1 MTIKENVVLWNDGRN
16 KLSMVSIPEDQQ
28 YRYINDLPCISFG
41 VLYESERFKGYDI
54 FTLFDCL
61 YADVLKKAQ
70 EMICNLNGSFFTRD
84 SGADTDGYISF
95 NMDKGKLSVSGQ
107 LGASISEHSLR
118 FRFLADQTLLHP
130 LIQSL
135 TSDIVP

>member
-16 KLSMVSIPEDQQ
+16 TLCIVSIPEDQQ
-28 YRYINDLPCISFG
+28 YGYINDLPCISFG
-41 VLYESERFKGYDI
+41 ILYENERFKGYDT

-70 EMICNLNGSFFTRD
+70 EVICNLNGTFCIRD
-84 SGADTDGYISF
+84 SGADTDGYIDF
-95 NMDKGKLSVSGQ
+95 KMEKGKLSVSGQ
-107 LGASISEHSLR
+107 LGASISSHSLQ
-118 FRFLADQTLLHP
+118 FRFLADQTLLQL